1 MARTESAFQNSSYGL
16 TQPLSAFASL
26 RETVFHAKTQRRKEL
41 SAGFEPAFKCFA
53 LLAPLALCLLLASSA
68 HGSTRQDLNGEWRF
82 RTDALKQG
90 EAQNWPKYPPADA
103 ETVRVP
109 HTWNVGKYEDFEGT
123 AWYFKSFMAG
133 EEMLGRHVELNF
145 GATFYRSRVWLNGV
159 LLGGH
164 EGGHTAYHFDVT
176 RHLRRNNTLAVEID
190 NMPTAQTIPG
200 WALRLRSGGNI
211 WYDWWHYGGIVRDVW
226 LSATSLAL
234 VRRQQI
240 RVKVEGSD
248 AQVTD
253 RVFLENF
260 LPKPLAARLV
270 IRAIPEG
277 GGTAVESASANVTL
291 NPGAQGETLSLRI
304 ANVKLWHFDRPNLYR
319 MEVELRDARGTLL
332 DSLADTFGARTLEL
346 RDRHLY
352 LNGERVRLSGMTR
365 HEDSPWE
372 GLAETRGTI
381 RHDYDALKELQVT
394 LTRPVH
400 YPQHPDVLDYCDRN
414 GILLVPEIP
423 IWQFN
428 EQQMADPKVVALA
441 RQIMREMIEQ
451 NYNHPSVMGWSVCN
465 ESETYTAGG
474 RAYVRAMKEMIDE
487 LDPDRFVTFADDS
500 LPGLKRAEDSA
511 SSFADFIMWNQY
523 FGTWSGPASLLPETA
538 ERVGRMFPDKMIVI
552 SEFGAA
558 GMFARD
564 KEKGDELRRR
574 IMRDQTALF
583 SKYDFIG
590 GMIFWCYQDYKSHRN
605 LRPGMQSGFVE
616 MGVVDENRQRYPSF
630 QLWKELNA
638 PARIKMDWNPLTTYT
653 SPVGFRATVER
664 RGENEIPSYAL
675 KGYRLTWEVTD
686 YQDQIIARGA
696 QEVPEV
702 GAAFTFEAKWPAPAT
717 RAVTLRL
724 RLYRPTGF
732 LAQEET
738 LEWWQPLSG
747 GEGIEE
753 MRRKGTPVP
762 PEN

>member
-1 MARTESAFQNSSYGL
+1 MY
-16 TQPLSAFASL
+16 
-26 RETVFHAKTQRRKEL
+26 RRKWL
-41 SAGFEPAFKCFA
+41 VALAAFVFCLFVIA
-53 LLAPLALCLLLASSA
+53 LA
-68 HGSTRQDLNGEWRF
+68 HGSTRQDLNGEWQF
-82 RTDALKQG
+82 RTDASKQG
-90 EAQNWPKYPPADA
+90 EAQGWSRQAPAGT

-109 HTWNVGKYEDFEGT
+109 HTWNVGKYEDYEGA
-123 AWYFKSFMAG
+123 AWYFKSFAVPS
-133 EEMLGRHVELNF
+133 ELLGQHVELNF

-159 LLGGH
+159 ELGGH

-176 RHLRRNNTLAVEID
+176 GRLRRENFLAVWID

-200 WALRLRSGGNI
+200 WALRLRSSDNI

-226 LSATSLAL
+226 LSASGQAL

-240 RVKVEGSD
+240 RVKVLGKD
-248 AQVTD
+248 AEVTT

-260 LPKPLAARLV
+260 SHEPVPARLL
-270 IRAIPEG
+270 IRAIPDAG
-277 GGTAVESASANVTL
+277 GAAVAEARMDVML
-291 NPGAQGETLSLRI
+291 RPGAQEQNLALRI
-304 ANVKLWHFDRPNLYR
+304 ENVRLWHFDRPNLYR
-319 MEVELRDARGTLL
+319 MEVELRDAKGELL
-332 DSLADTFGARTLEL
+332 DSLGDNFGARTLEP

-423 IWQFN
+423 IWQFT
-428 EQQMADPKVVALA
+428 ERQLADPKVVALA
-441 RQIMREMIEQ
+441 RQMMREMIEQ

-465 ESETYTAGG
+465 ESETFTAGG
-474 RAYVRAMKEMIDE
+474 RAYVRAMKELIDE
-487 LDPDRFVTFADDS
+487 IDPDRFVTFADDS
-500 LPGLKRAEDSA
+500 LAGLKRAEDSA
-511 SSFADFIMWNQY
+511 SAFADFIMWNQY
-523 FGTWSGPASLLPETA
+523 FGTWSGPAGLLPETA

-574 IMRDQTALF
+574 IMRDQMALF

-605 LRPGMQSGFVE
+605 LRPGMDKGFVE

-630 QLWKELNA
+630 DLWKGLNA
-638 PARIKMDWNPLTTYT
+638 PARISLDWNPLTTYT
-653 SPVGFRATVER
+653 SPTGFRATLER
-664 RGENEIPSYAL
+664 RRPDEIPSYTL
-675 KGYRLTWEVTD
+675 RGYRLSWEVLD
-686 YQDQIIARGA
+686 YNDRRVARGE
-696 QEVPEV
+696 QDVPEV
-702 GAAFTFEAKWPAPAT
+702 GAAYTIEGKWPAPDT
-717 RAVTLRL
+717 
-724 RLYRPTGF
+724 
-732 LAQEET
+732 
-738 LEWWQPLSG
+738 
-747 GEGIEE
+747 
-753 MRRKGTPVP
+753 
-762 PEN
+762 

>member
-1 MARTESAFQNSSYGL
+1 
-16 TQPLSAFASL
+16 
-26 RETVFHAKTQRRKEL
+26 
-41 SAGFEPAFKCFA
+41 
-53 LLAPLALCLLLASSA
+53 
-68 HGSTRQDLNGEWRF
+68 LNGEWQF
-82 RTDALKQG
+82 RLDAAKQG
-90 EAQNWPKYPPADA
+90 EAQGWARRAPADA
-103 ETVRVP
+103 EAVRVP
-109 HTWNVGKYEDFEGT
+109 HTWNIGKYEDHEGT
-123 AWYFKSFMAG
+123 AWYFKSFTVPG
-133 EEMLGRHVELNF
+133 ELLGRHVELNF

-159 LLGGH
+159 ELGGH
-164 EGGHTAYHFDVT
+164 EGGHTAYRFDVT
-176 RHLRRNNTLAVEID
+176 GRLRRDNFLAVEMD

-226 LSATSLAL
+226 LSATGAAL

-240 RVKVEGSD
+240 RVKVEGG
-248 AQVTD
+248 AAAITD
-253 RVFLENF
+253 RLFLENF
-260 LPKPLAARLV
+260 SGRPLRARLLV
-270 IRAIPEG
+270 RALPDG
-277 GGTAVESASANVTL
+277 GGPAVAAAEANVTL
-291 NPGAQGETLSLRI
+291 RPGAQGETLALRI
-304 ANVKLWHFDRPNLYR
+304 ENVRLWHFDRPNLYG
-319 MEVELRDARGTLL
+319 MVVELRDAKGELL
-332 DSLADTFGARTLEL
+332 DSLRDTFGARTLEL

-381 RHDYDALKELQVT
+381 RQDYDALKELQVT
-394 LTRPVH
+394 FTRPVH
-400 YPQHPDVLDYCDRN
+400 YPQHPDVLDYCDRH

-428 EQQMADPKVVALA
+428 ERQLADPKVVALA
-441 RQIMREMIEQ
+441 RQMMREMIEQ

-465 ESETYTAGG
+465 ESETFTAGG

-487 LDPDRFVTFADDS
+487 IDPDRFVTFADDS
-500 LPGLKRAEDSA
+500 LAGLKRAEDSA
-511 SSFADFIMWNQY
+511 SAFVDFIMWNQY
-523 FGTWSGPASLLPETA
+523 FGTWSGPSSLLPEAA

-564 KEKGDELRRR
+564 KERGDELRRR
-574 IMRDQTALF
+574 IMRDQMALF

-605 LRPGMQSGFVE
+605 LRPGLDSGFVE

-630 QLWKELNA
+630 ELWKELNS
-638 PARIKMDWNPLTTYT
+638 PARISVDWNPLTTYT
-653 SPVGFRATVER
+653 SPAGFRATIER
-664 RGENEIPSYAL
+664 RRADEIPSYTL
-675 KGYRLTWEVTD
+675 RGYRLSWEVLD
-686 YQDQIIARGA
+686 YNDQRVASGE

-702 GAAFTFEAKWPAPAT
+702 GTPYTVEGKWSAPAT

-747 GEGIEE
+747 GEEIEE

-762 PEN
+762 Q